1 MKGWVGR
8 VLAEALPALILLG
21 LGDFLAGIYLGA
33 HSATLAAIP
42 GLLTLLPVI
51 MGLRGNIHSVLS
63 AKASTIIHVEGI
75 TGLRSTEM
83 RKTVGSLL
91 FSKSVLPIISILLAY
106 MYYKSVG
113 HIQINLDKIIFIVY
127 SSAIVMFPIILVF
140 LFTITILGFHF
151 GMDPDHYGIPLIMG
165 FADVLALVLMTH
177 FAILNKPSLLVIFLI
192 PFTMFVTSLVL
203 GISLRT
209 LKAVLFVQVFGVFL
223 DLIAGVI
230 LEKNLEIIS
239 RHYGLLVVLPLV
251 NSELGGIGGILA
263 SKYSTNLNLGSL
275 KANLAP
281 RRGHCRYLM
290 VAVLLGALLFAILS
304 ILSHFLGGVTLEMCI
319 LLVLAGTAISATSWL
334 LVHFITI
341 FSYNHG
347 LDPDIL
353 TPPSITSMMDI
364 LGTLM
369 ILFISLSR

>member
-1 MKGWVGR
+1 LKGWVGR

-21 LGDFLAGIYLGA
+21 VGDFLAGLYLGA
-33 HSATLAAIP
+33 HSATLAAVP

-63 AKASTIIHVEGI
+63 AKASTIIHVEGV
-75 TGLRSTEM
+75 TGLRSTEL

-106 MYYKSVG
+106 LYYKSVG
-113 HIQINLDKIIFIVY
+113 YIQVDLEGVTFIVY

-140 LFTITILGFHF
+140 LFTITVSGFHF

-165 FADVLALVLMTH
+165 FADVLALVLMAH
-177 FAILNKPSLLVIFLI
+177 FAMLNRPSLWVIFLI

-203 GISLRT
+203 GISLRM
-209 LKAVLFVQVFGVFL
+209 LKAVFFVQVFSVLL

-239 RHYGLLVVLPLV
+239 NHYGLLVILPLV

-275 KANLAP
+275 KPNLAP
-281 RRGHCRYLM
+281 RRSHCRYLM

-304 ILSHFLGGVTLEMCI
+304 ILSRFLGGVTLEMCI

>member
-1 MKGWVGR
+1 MKGWTVR
-8 VLAEALPALILLG
+8 VITEAIPALILLG
-21 LGDFLAGIYLGA
+21 LGDFLAGLYLGA

-42 GLLTLLPVI
+42 GLLTLLPVV
-51 MGLRGNIHSVLS
+51 MDFRGNIHSVLS

-83 RKTVGSLL
+83 KKTVGSLL

-106 MYYKSVG
+106 LYYKSVG
-113 HIQINLDKIIFIVY
+113 YIQIDLEGVTFIVY
-127 SSAIVMFPIILVF
+127 SSAIVMFPIIVVF
-140 LFTITILGFHF
+140 LFTITVLGFHF

-165 FADVLALVLMTH
+165 FADVLTLVLMTH
-177 FAILNKPSLLVIFLI
+177 FAMLNRPPLWMIFLI
-192 PFTMFVTSLVL
+192 PLIMIIISFVL
-203 GISLRT
+203 GISLQM
-209 LKAVLFVQVFGVFL
+209 LKAVYLVQIFCVLL
-223 DLIAGVI
+223 DLVAGVI

-239 RHYGLLVVLPLV
+239 KHYGLLVILPLV
-251 NSELGGIGGILA
+251 NSELGGIGGILS

-275 KANLAP
+275 KPNLAP

-290 VAVLLGALLFAILS
+290 VAVPLGALIFTVLS

-319 LLVLAGTAISATSWL
+319 LLVVAGTAISIISWF
-334 LVHFITI
+334 LVHFISI
-341 FSYNHG
+341 FSYSHG

-369 ILFISLSR
+369 ILFISLSS